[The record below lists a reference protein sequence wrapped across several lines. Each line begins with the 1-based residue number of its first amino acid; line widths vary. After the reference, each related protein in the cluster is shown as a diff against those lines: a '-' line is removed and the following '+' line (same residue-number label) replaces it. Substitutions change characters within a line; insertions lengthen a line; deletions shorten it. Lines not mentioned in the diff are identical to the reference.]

1 VGWAL
6 GVATGIGTIAVLAVM
21 LLQSMTNI
29 IDEAPMLE
37 IIAGGF
43 IGVAIVGLLILC
55 RADVRAA
62 FGRA

>member
-1 VGWAL
+1 
-6 GVATGIGTIAVLAVM
+6 M

-43 IGVAIVGLLILC
+43 IGVAIVGLLILR

>member
-1 VGWAL
+1 
-6 GVATGIGTIAVLAVM
+6 
-21 LLQSMTNI
+21 
-29 IDEAPMLE
+29 MLE

-43 IGVAIVGLLILC
+43 IGVAIVGLLILR